1 MSSASANSRSP
12 RADRSTGSG
21 KCRCCSELPR
31 DLPSEI
37 EEGFIAKLGTV
48 IEESD
53 ESSFWLEYLVATDLL
68 PLQSAKKLH
77 SESVQLV
84 AIFTTS
90 QKTARAN
97 YLTERNRR
105 RALWAG
111 IEHENSASDTQ
122 RGGRDPF
129 NHQLAI
135 NNQQFH
141 RQLVSVAS
149 VSLAGAIRSSTN
161 VFHSWQ
167 CGHCQSSSVLR
178 YRQRTQMC
186 GST

>member
-1 MSSASANSRSP
+1 M
-12 RADRSTGSG
+12 STGSG

-105 RALWAG
+105 RALGRHRAR
-111 IEHENSASDTQ
+111 EQ
-122 RGGRDPF
+122 RE
-129 NHQLAI
+129 
-135 NNQQFH
+135 
-141 RQLVSVAS
+141 
-149 VSLAGAIRSSTN
+149 
-161 VFHSWQ
+161 
-167 CGHCQSSSVLR
+167 
-178 YRQRTQMC
+178 
-186 GST
+186 

>member
-1 MSSASANSRSP
+1 VSSASANSRRP

-21 KCRCCSELPR
+21 KCTANYRATCRAKSKK
-31 DLPSEI
+31 D
-37 EEGFIAKLGTV
+37 FIAKLGTV

-53 ESSFWLEYLVATDLL
+53 ESSFWLEYLVATELL

-105 RALWAG
+105 RAL
-111 IEHENSASDTQ
+111 
-122 RGGRDPF
+122 GRRR
-129 NHQLAI
+129 A
-135 NNQQFH
+135 
-141 RQLVSVAS
+141 RE
-149 VSLAGAIRSSTN
+149 
-161 VFHSWQ
+161 Q
-167 CGHCQSSSVLR
+167 CE
-178 YRQRTQMC
+178 
-186 GST
+186 